1 MMRDQYEKQLLELN
15 KSMME
20 MGGLCEDAITIAVPA
35 LHEDN
40 PELAAQVAEI
50 DSKIDRLERDIEAQC
65 MRLLLKQQPVAR
77 DLRAV
82 SAALKMVTDMER
94 IGDQAEDIVEILPY
108 LKQCDGKEMMVIYEM
123 EKAVI
128 HMVTASIDAYVRQ
141 NTVIAEQVIAD
152 DDYVDTLFD
161 KSKKALIDLI
171 AADPANGECA
181 IDLLMVCK
189 YLERIGDH
197 ATNVAEWVIFSVV
210 GEHTKESPDQKM
222 PSK

>member
-1 MMRDQYEKQLLELN
+1 MRDQFEKQLMELN

-20 MGGLCEDAITIAVPA
+20 MGGLCEDAITIAVQA

-40 PELAAQVAEI
+40 PELGEKVSEI
-50 DSKIDRLERDIEAQC
+50 DAKIDRMERDIEAQC
-65 MRLLLKQQPVAR
+65 MRLLLKQQPVAK
-77 DLRAV
+77 DLRVV

-94 IGDQAEDIVEILPY
+94 IGDQAEDIVEIIPY
-108 LKQCDGKEMMVIYEM
+108 IRQCDTKEMMVIYDM

-161 KSKKALIDLI
+161 KSKKALIELI
-171 AADPANGECA
+171 AKNPQDGECA

-197 ATNVAEWVIFSVV
+197 ATNVAEWVYYSIT
-210 GEHTKESPDQKM
+210 GEHI
-222 PSK
+222 